1 MLVSRV
7 LRFGRVSR
15 SASALAAT
23 LALVAGSVLAAATA
37 AAQPVPGPQPKPLS
51 QYHLESWLTRDG
63 LPTNSIRA
71 LAQDAEGFLWL
82 GTEAGLVRFDGV
94 EFRTF
99 DRNSSPAL
107 DASDVTA
114 LFTDKSNRLWVGT
127 DDGAVLRLSGDI
139 FEDFSQA
146 RLAGA
151 IRAFYQD
158 QQGVIWVSGGTTI
171 ARVVDNSLV
180 VVGAVGGRGNT
191 IFEDTAGVLT
201 VGTNGPP
208 ARIENGHLL
217 PVVLGREDIQASV
230 RDPDGTLWLGLP
242 TGLLRSGGLRPERLF
257 TAADGLPSPNVTA
270 LTRDRRGGLWIG
282 TVSGVAR
289 LVGERMVALAPGR
302 NLDRQELSVTS
313 LIEDREGSIWVGS
326 RRDGL
331 LQLRN
336 TPFEAITRRDGLPQD
351 DVLSVLEDRAGNLW
365 VGSDGAGLTQL
376 NGSRSFTW
384 TVQEGLPSDIIS
396 TLAETRDGA
405 IWVGTPQ
412 GLARIS
418 GGRVTSYAG
427 VEGYPQNGIRAIFE
441 DRAGNLWIGS
451 RNGLWRFRGSEVR
464 RLTKDNSDLS
474 SNNITVLR
482 GERDGT
488 LWIGTL
494 DGGLNRLKSGKFTV
508 YQTTEG
514 LRTNY
519 VTAILCEDQHV
530 WVGTHDGALH
540 LVRHDRALALPT
552 KAGVSSGHALQ
563 ILDDGRGSIWM
574 TGERGITRFERSD
587 LLKVANSNAEVTTA
601 QVYDHRDGFG
611 RWEFQ
616 GVSQSSGVRR
626 ADGSLAFP
634 SATGVI
640 VVRSAAF
647 VKSNVAPAVKVLEVL
662 ADGRPIPVEQDLVL
676 PAGVKQLEVRYTATS
691 LAVPSRVLF
700 RYKLEGAD
708 ATSVDAGPR
717 RAAFYSNLRG
727 GRYRFQV
734 AATNSDGVLGPRGA
748 TLSWRIELQFWETW
762 WFYALGGVGFLAIVL
777 QLSRFRVRR
786 GQARERALRVIVEER
801 TAELSLEITERRR
814 IEASLRV
821 SRDELEDRVEERTT
835 ELRAALAQ
843 TQKDMAERRR
853 LEEQLAQVQ
862 KLESIGRLAGGVAH
876 DINNVLTVVLSYS
889 DLVDAGL
896 GPSHPLQA
904 QLRQIRKAAERAS
917 NLTHRLLA
925 FARKQIVEPRVIN
938 LGELSLNLDGM
949 LRRLIGEDVELLTVT
964 SPNLWSVKAD
974 PHQIEQVLVNLAVN
988 ARDAMPQGGTLRIE
1002 TTNVVVDDA
1011 FARRH
1016 PTLKTGEH
1024 VRMSVSDTGT
1034 GMDDHVMQHMFEP
1047 FFTTKEPGK
1056 GTGLGLA
1063 TCYGIVQQLGG
1074 AIYPE
1079 SEPDKGTIFSVFIP
1093 RIDLPAEPTPR
1104 PREMAIQRG
1113 TETVLLVEDEPLVR
1127 DIAKSALTDQGYQV
1141 LDAENGEV
1149 ALVVAREHHAEI
1161 ALVLTDVVM
1170 PKMGGRELVEQLRK
1184 IRPTIRVLYMSGY
1197 TAASIDEQDVVEPG
1211 TSFLRKPFALAEML
1225 GKVREA
1231 LDGVR
1236 ASGTHVAAARTHP
1249 TIQA

>member
-1 MLVSRV
+1 MV
-7 LRFGRVSR
+7 LG
-15 SASALAAT
+15 AGYALAQGA
-23 LALVAGSVLAAATA
+23 AGQVL
-37 AAQPVPGPQPKPLS
+37 KPLT
-51 QYHLESWLTRDG
+51 QYHLESWQTRDG
-63 LPTNSIRA
+63 LPTNGIRA
-71 LAQDAEGFLWL
+71 LAQDGDGFLWL

-107 DASDVTA
+107 KANDVTA
-114 LFTDKSNRLWVGT
+114 LFVDNVNRLWIGT
-127 DDGAVLRLSGDI
+127 DDGAVLRRRDGVFEEFSQVRLSG
-139 FEDFSQA
+139 
-146 RLAGA
+146 A
-151 IRAFYQD
+151 ISTFYQD
-158 QQGVIWVSGGTTI
+158 QRGVIWVAGGDSVG
-171 ARVVDNSLV
+171 RVS
-180 VVGAVGGRGNT
+180 GNT
-191 IFEDTAGVLT
+191 LVLMRGRVDTVASIYEDATGVLT
-201 VGTNGPP
+201 LGTYGPLGRIDDDTIRLEQNGP
-208 ARIENGHLL
+208 
-217 PVVLGREDIQASV
+217 EDVQAALRQS
-230 RDPDGTLWLGLP
+230 DGTLWQALP
-242 TGLLRSGGLRPERLF
+242 TGLRRTGGKRPDRLF
-257 TAADGLPSPNVTA
+257 TTADGLPSADVRV
-270 LTRDRRGGLWIG
+270 LRLDHRGGLWIG
-282 TVSGVAR
+282 TTAGVAR
-289 LVGERMVALAPGR
+289 LVGDRLVSRTAVRDADFEGMFVTAL
-302 NLDRQELSVTS
+302 L
-313 LIEDREGSIWVGS
+313 EDREGGIWVATRHGGLHKL
-326 RRDGL
+326 RDV
-331 LQLRN
+331 
-336 TPFEAITRRDGLPQD
+336 PFRAITRREGLAHD
-351 DVLSVLEDRAGNLW
+351 DVLSVFEDHAANLW
-365 VGSDGAGLTQL
+365 VGTDGAGLTQL
-376 NGSRSFTW
+376 NGGKTITW
-384 TVQEGLPSDIIS
+384 TMDDGLPSNVIW

-405 IWVGTPQ
+405 IWVGTPK
-412 GLARIS
+412 GLARIL
-418 GGRVTSYAG
+418 GGRVTSFAG
-427 VEGYPQNGIRAIFE
+427 VEGYPPSGIRAILE
-441 DRAGNLWIGS
+441 DHRGNLWIGS
-451 RNGLWRFRGSEVR
+451 SRQGLWRLRGSEVKR
-464 RLTKDNSDLS
+464 FTKENASLS
-474 SNNITVLR
+474 SNSITVLR
-482 GERDGT
+482 ESPDGS
-488 LWIGTL
+488 LWIGTM
-494 DGGLNRLKSGKFTV
+494 DGGLNRLSRGRFTN
-508 YQTTEG
+508 YSTEQG
-514 LRTNY
+514 LRSND
-519 VTAILCEDQHV
+519 VTAILCQDQHV
-530 WVGTHDGALH
+530 WVGTTDGSLH
-540 LVRHDRALALPT
+540 LVRNDRVLALPT
-552 KAGVSSGHALQ
+552 KGGVSSGHAHQ

-574 TGERGITRFERSD
+574 TGERGVTRLERSE
-587 LLKVANSNAEVTTA
+587 LLKVANSNVAAATA
-601 QVYDHRDGFG
+601 RVYDFRDGFG

-626 ADGSLAFP
+626 ADGTLAFP
-634 SATGVI
+634 SATGVVI
-640 VVRSAAF
+640 VNSEAF
-647 VKSNVAPAVKVLEVL
+647 VKSTVAPFVKVLEVL
-662 ADGRPIPVEQDLVL
+662 ADGRPVPIDGDVVL

-708 ATSVDAGPR
+708 AGWVEAGPR
-717 RAAFYSNLRG
+717 RAAFYSNLSG
-727 GRYRFQV
+727 GRYRFHV
-734 AATNSDGVLGPRGA
+734 TATNSDGVSSPRGA
-748 TLSWRIELQFWETW
+748 TLAWRVELQFWETW
-762 WFYALGGVGFLAIVL
+762 WFYALGGVGFLFSVF

-786 GQARERALRVIVEER
+786 GQARERALRVIVDER
-801 TAELSLEITERRR
+801 TAELSQEIAERRR
-814 IEASLRV
+814 VEVSLRI
-821 SRDELEDRVEERTT
+821 SRDELEDRVAERTT

-1024 VRMSVSDTGT
+1024 VRMSVSDTGV
-1034 GMDDHVMQHMFEP
+1034 GMDEHVMQHMFEP

-1079 SEPDKGTIFSVFIP
+1079 SELDKGTIFSVFLP
-1093 RIDLPAEPTPR
+1093 RVDLPAEPTPR
-1104 PREMAIQRG
+1104 PRETAIQRG

-1127 DIAKSALTDQGYQV
+1127 DIAKSALSDQGYQV
-1141 LDAENGEV
+1141 LEAEHGEE
-1149 ALVVAREHHAEI
+1149 ALVVAREHGAEI
-1161 ALVLTDVVM
+1161 QLVLTDVVM

-1184 IRPTIRVLYMSGY
+1184 VRPAIRVLYMSGY

-1225 GKVREA
+1225 GKVREV
-1231 LDGVR
+1231 LDATR
-1236 ASGTHVAAARTHP
+1236 APVSGTTPVADAQPSVDA
-1249 TIQA
+1249 

>member
-1 MLVSRV
+1 MLLVV
-7 LRFGRVSR
+7 GAGH
-15 SASALAAT
+15 ASAQGK
-23 LALVAGSVLAAATA
+23 VA
-37 AAQPVPGPQPKPLS
+37 PPPKPLT
-51 QYHLESWLTRDG
+51 QYHLESWQTRDG
-63 LPTNSIRA
+63 LPTNGIRA
-71 LAQDAEGFLWL
+71 LAQDTDGFLWL

-99 DRNSSPAL
+99 DRNSSPTLKAT
-107 DASDVTA
+107 DVTA
-114 LFTDKSNRLWVGT
+114 LFVDNVNRLWIGT
-127 DDGAVLRLSGDI
+127 DDGAVLRRRDGVFEEFTQVRLSGSI
-139 FEDFSQA
+139 S
-146 RLAGA
+146 
-151 IRAFYQD
+151 AFYQD
-158 QQGVIWVSGGTTI
+158 QRGVIWVAGGDSIGRVSENTLVLMRGAISNANIEAIYEDSTGSVILGTT
-171 ARVVDNSLV
+171 
-180 VVGAVGGRGNT
+180 
-191 IFEDTAGVLT
+191 
-201 VGTNGPP
+201 GPLG
-208 ARIENGHLL
+208 RIENDAI
-217 PVVLGREDIQASV
+217 VLAGDGPEDVQAAFRQS
-230 RDPDGTLWLGLP
+230 DGTLWQAMR
-242 TGLLRSGGLRPERLF
+242 TGLRRTGGRRPERLF
-257 TAADGLPSPNVTA
+257 TTADGLPSANVTA
-270 LTRDRRGGLWIG
+270 LTPDHRGGLWIG
-282 TVSGVAR
+282 TTGGVAR
-289 LVGERMVALAPGR
+289 LVGDRLVSRTTVRESDLEGMYVTAL
-302 NLDRQELSVTS
+302 L
-313 LIEDREGSIWVGS
+313 EDREGSVWVATRHGGLHQF
-326 RRDGL
+326 RDV
-331 LQLRN
+331 
-336 TPFEAITRRDGLPQD
+336 PFRAITRSDGLAHD
-351 DVLSVLEDRAGNLW
+351 DVLAVFEDHAANLW
-365 VGSDGAGLTQL
+365 VGTDGAGLTQL
-376 NGSRSFTW
+376 NGGNHFTW
-384 TVQEGLPSDIIS
+384 SMEQGLPSNVIW

-405 IWVGTPQ
+405 MWVGTPR
-412 GLARIS
+412 GLARILH
-418 GGRVTSYAG
+418 GTVTSFAG
-427 VEGYPQNGIRAIFE
+427 VEGYPAGGIRAILE
-441 DRAGNLWIGS
+441 DRHGNLWIG
-451 RNGLWRFRGSEVR
+451 NKQGLWRLRGSEVKR
-464 RLTKDNSDLS
+464 FTKENNSLS
-474 SNNITVLR
+474 SNSVTVLR
-482 GERDGT
+482 EGPDGAI
-488 LWIGTL
+488 WIGTM
-494 DGGLNRLKSGKFTV
+494 DGGLMRLSRGRFST
-508 YQTTEG
+508 YSTEQG
-514 LRTNY
+514 LRSND

-530 WVGTHDGALH
+530 WVGTTDGSLH
-540 LVRHDRALALPT
+540 LVRNDRVLALPT
-552 KAGVSSGHALQ
+552 KGGVSSGHALQ

-574 TGERGITRFERSD
+574 TGERGVTRLERSE
-587 LLKVANSNAEVTTA
+587 LLKVANSNVTDATA
-601 QVYDHRDGFG
+601 RVYDFRDGFG

-634 SATGVI
+634 SATGVVI
-640 VVRSAAF
+640 VRSEIF
-647 VKSNVAPAVKVLEVL
+647 VKSSVAPFVKVLEVL
-662 ADGRPIPVEQDLVL
+662 ADGKPIPIDDDIVL
-676 PAGVKQLEVRYTATS
+676 PAGAKQLEVRYTATS

-700 RYKLEGAD
+700 QYKLEGAD
-708 ATSVDAGPR
+708 AGWVDAGPR
-717 RAAFYSNLRG
+717 RAAFYSNLSG

-734 AATNSDGVLGPRGA
+734 KATNSDGVLSPLTA
-748 TLSWRIELQFWETW
+748 TTSWRVELQFWETW
-762 WFYALGGVGFLAIVL
+762 WFYAVGGVGFLFLVF

-786 GQARERALRVIVEER
+786 GQARERALRVIVDER
-801 TAELSLEITERRR
+801 TAELSQEITERRR
-814 IEASLRV
+814 IEASLRI

-1002 TTNVVVDDA
+1002 TTNVVVDEA

-1024 VRMSVSDTGT
+1024 VRMSVSDTGF
-1034 GMDDHVMQHMFEP
+1034 GMDEHVMQHMFEP

-1074 AIYPE
+1074 AIFPE
-1079 SEPDKGTIFSVFIP
+1079 SEPAKGTIFSVFLP

-1104 PREMAIQRG
+1104 PRETSIQRG

-1127 DIAKSALTDQGYQV
+1127 DIAKSALSDQGYQV
-1141 LDAENGEV
+1141 LEAEHGEE
-1149 ALVVAREHHAEI
+1149 ALVIAREHGAEI
-1161 ALVLTDVVM
+1161 QLVLTDVVM

-1184 IRPTIRVLYMSGY
+1184 ARPAIRVLYMSGY

-1225 GKVREA
+1225 GKVREV
-1231 LDGVR
+1231 LDATR
-1236 ASGTHVAAARTHP
+1236 AATSGATPVAGAQPSIDA
-1249 TIQA
+1249 

>member
-1 MLVSRV
+1 MHVSRLFRLGRV
-7 LRFGRVSR
+7 LRY
-15 SASALAAT
+15 APALAAT
-23 LALVAGSVLAAATA
+23 LVLTAAGA
-37 AAQPVPGPQPKPLS
+37 AAQAPSPATAELKPLT
-51 QYHLESWLTRDG
+51 QYHLESWQTRDG
-63 LPTNSIRA
+63 LPTNGIRA
-71 LAQDAEGFLWL
+71 LAQDADGFLWL

-99 DRNSSPAL
+99 DRNSTPSLKAT
-107 DASDVTA
+107 DVTA
-114 LFTDKSNRLWVGT
+114 LFVDKANRLWIGT
-127 DDGAVLRLSGDI
+127 DDGAVLRRRDGVFEEFSQVRLSGEI
-139 FEDFSQA
+139 K
-146 RLAGA
+146 
-151 IRAFYQD
+151 AFYQD
-158 QQGVIWVSGGTTI
+158 RGGAIWVAGGDTVGRLAEDTLVLVPRAGGTVSSI
-171 ARVVDNSLV
+171 Y
-180 VVGAVGGRGNT
+180 
-191 IFEDTAGVLT
+191 EDADGTLII
-201 VGTNGPP
+201 GTNGPL
-208 ARIENGHLL
+208 ARIEDDTIKLDVDG
-217 PVVLGREDIQASV
+217 PEDVQAALRQS
-230 RDPDGTLWLGLP
+230 DGTLWQALP
-242 TGLLRSGGLRPERLF
+242 TGLRRSGGPRPERLF
-257 TAADGLPSPNVTA
+257 TTADGLPSANVTA
-270 LTRDRRGGLWIG
+270 LTLDSRGGLWIG
-282 TVSGVAR
+282 STLGVSR
-289 LVGERMVALAPGR
+289 LVGDRIVSRTTVRDADFEGMYVTAL
-302 NLDRQELSVTS
+302 L
-313 LIEDREGSIWVGS
+313 EDREGSMWVATRHG
-326 RRDGL
+326 GL
-331 LQLRN
+331 HQFRAV
-336 TPFEAITRRDGLPQD
+336 PFRAITRRDGLVHD
-351 DVLSVLEDRAGNLW
+351 DVLSVFEDHAANLW
-365 VGSDGAGLTQL
+365 VGTDGAGLTQL
-376 NGSRSFTW
+376 NGAKSFTW
-384 TVQEGLPSDIIS
+384 TIQEGLPSNVIW

-405 IWVGTPQ
+405 MWVGTQ
-412 GLARIS
+412 RGLARIF
-418 GGRVTSYAG
+418 GGHVTSFAG
-427 VEGYPQNGIRAIFE
+427 VGGYPPGGIRAILE
-441 DRAGNLWIGS
+441 DRRGNLWIGS
-451 RNGLWRFRGSEVR
+451 NRFGLWKLRGSEVMR
-464 RLTKDNSDLS
+464 FNTEGNGPASNSIS
-474 SNNITVLR
+474 VLR
-482 GERDGT
+482 EGPDGA
-488 LWIGTL
+488 LWIGTS
-494 DGGLNRLKSGKFTV
+494 DHGLYRLYRGKWTN
-508 YQTTEG
+508 YSTEQG
-514 LRTNY
+514 LRSTD

-530 WVGTHDGALH
+530 WVGTTDGSLH
-540 LVRHDRALALPT
+540 LVRNDRVLQLPT
-552 KAGVSSGHALQ
+552 RGGASSGHALQ

-574 TGERGITRFERSD
+574 TGERGITRLERSD
-587 LLKVANSNAEVTTA
+587 LLKVANGNVEAATA
-601 QVYDHRDGFG
+601 RVYDFRDGFG

-634 SATGVI
+634 SATGVVI
-640 VVRSAAF
+640 VRSEAFAKSAVAPF
-647 VKSNVAPAVKVLEVL
+647 VKVMEVL
-662 ADGRPIPVEQDLVL
+662 ADGRPIPIDNDLVL
-676 PAGVKQLEVRYTATS
+676 PAGVKQLEIRYTATS
-691 LAVPSRVLF
+691 LAVPSRVQF

-708 ATSVDAGPR
+708 ASPVDAGPR

-734 AATNSDGVLGPRGA
+734 NATNSDGVYNPRGA
-748 TLSWRIELQFWETW
+748 TLSWRVELQFWETW
-762 WFYALGGVGFLAIVL
+762 WFYGLGGLGFLFTVF

-786 GQARERALRVIVEER
+786 GQARERALRVIVDER
-801 TAELSLEITERRR
+801 TAELSLEIAERRR
-814 IEASLRV
+814 VEASLRT
-821 SRDELEDRVEERTT
+821 SRDELEDRVAERTT

-988 ARDAMPQGGTLRIE
+988 ARDAMPQGGTLRID
-1002 TTNVVVDDA
+1002 TTNVVVDEP

-1016 PTLKTGEH
+1016 PTLKMGEH

-1034 GMDDHVMQHMFEP
+1034 GMDEHVMQHMFEP

-1079 SEPDKGTIFSVFIP
+1079 SELGKGTIFSVFLP
-1093 RIDLPAEPTPR
+1093 RVDLPAEPTPR
-1104 PREMAIQRG
+1104 PRERPVQRG

-1141 LDAENGEV
+1141 IEAEHGEE
-1149 ALVVAREHHAEI
+1149 ALRLAREHDAEI
-1161 ALVLTDVVM
+1161 QLVLTDVVM

-1184 IRPTIRVLYMSGY
+1184 ARPAIRVLYMSGY

-1211 TSFLRKPFALAEML
+1211 TAFLRKPFALAEML
-1225 GKVREA
+1225 GKVREV

-1236 ASGTHVAAARTHP
+1236 HSGVHVIARP
-1249 TIQA
+1249 TDSKPSLPA

>member
-1 MLVSRV
+1 MHVSSFTRLCRV
-7 LRFGRVSR
+7 RFYLPVI
-15 SASALAAT
+15 AAF
-23 LALVAGSVLAAATA
+23 LALFIGNA
-37 AAQPVPGPQPKPLS
+37 AAQPATAEPKPLT
-51 QYHLESWLTRDG
+51 QYHLESWQTRDG
-63 LPTNSIRA
+63 LPTNGIRA
-71 LAQDAEGFLWL
+71 ITQDADGFLWL

-99 DRNSSPAL
+99 DRNSTPAL
-107 DASDVTA
+107 KATDVTA
-114 LFTDKSNRLWVGT
+114 LLVDKANRLWIGT
-127 DDGAVLRLSGDI
+127 DDGAVLRRRDGIFEEFSQVRLSG
-139 FEDFSQA
+139 
-146 RLAGA
+146 A
-151 IRAFYQD
+151 ISAFYQD
-158 QQGVIWVSGGTTI
+158 RHGVIWVAGNDSV
-171 ARVVDNSLV
+171 ARVSEGSLV
-180 VVGAVGGRGNT
+180 LMPRVRG
-191 IFEDTAGVLT
+191 IIASIYEDVHGVLT
-201 VGTNGPP
+201 LGTNGPL
-208 ARIENGHLL
+208 AHVENDAIKLDMDGPEDVQAAL
-217 PVVLGREDIQASV
+217 RE
-230 RDPDGTLWLGLP
+230 PDGTLWQALQ
-242 TGLLRSGGLRPERLF
+242 TGLRRTGGGRPERLF
-257 TAADGLPSPNVTA
+257 TVANGLPSPNVTA
-270 LTRDRRGGLWIG
+270 LTLDRRGGLWIG
-282 TVSGVAR
+282 TTAGVAR
-289 LVGERMVALAPGR
+289 LVGDRLVARTASRDADSEGMY
-302 NLDRQELSVTS
+302 VTA
-313 LIEDREGSIWVGS
+313 LLEDREGSLWVTTRHG
-326 RRDGL
+326 GL
-331 LQLRN
+331 HQLRDV
-336 TPFEAITRRDGLPQD
+336 PFRAITSRQGLAHD
-351 DVLSVLEDRAGNLW
+351 DVLSVFEDHAANLW
-365 VGSDGAGLTQL
+365 VGTDGAGLTQL
-376 NGSRSFTW
+376 NGGKSFTW
-384 TVQEGLPSDIIS
+384 TMEHGLPSNIIW

-405 IWVGTPQ
+405 IWVGTPR
-412 GLARIS
+412 GLARIFA
-418 GGRVTSYAG
+418 GQVTSFNG
-427 VEGYPQNGIRAIFE
+427 VDGYPPGGIKAILE
-441 DRAGNLWIGS
+441 DRRGNLWLGS
-451 RNGLWRFRGSEVR
+451 NRFGLWRLRGSEVKHFA
-464 RLTKDNSDLS
+464 KDNSDLS
-474 SNNITVLR
+474 SNSITVLR
-482 GERDGT
+482 EGRDGA
-488 LWIGTL
+488 LWIGTM
-494 DGGLNRLKSGKFTV
+494 DGGLNRLSHGRFTN
-508 YQTTEG
+508 YSIEQG
-514 LRTNY
+514 LRSSD

-530 WVGTHDGALH
+530 WVGTTDGSLH
-540 LVRHDRALALPT
+540 LVRNDRVLQLPT
-552 KAGVSSGHALQ
+552 KGGVSSGHALQ

-574 TGERGITRFERSD
+574 TGERGITRLERSD
-587 LLKVANSNAEVTTA
+587 LLKVANSNVDAATA
-601 QVYDHRDGFG
+601 RVYDFRDGFG

-634 SATGVI
+634 SATGVVI
-640 VVRSAAF
+640 VRSEAF
-647 VKSNVAPAVKVLEVL
+647 AKSTVTPTVKVMEVL
-662 ADGRPIPVEQDLVL
+662 ADGRPMAIDGDLVL

-700 RYKLEGAD
+700 HYRLEGAD
-708 ATSVDAGPR
+708 ASLVDAGPR

-727 GRYRFQV
+727 GHYRFIV
-734 AATNSDGVLGPRGA
+734 TATNSDGIPSPRLA
-748 TLSWRIELQFWETW
+748 SLSWRVELQFWETW
-762 WFYALGGVGFLAIVL
+762 WFYALGGVGFLFTVF

-786 GQARERALRVIVEER
+786 GQARERALRVIVDER
-801 TAELSLEITERRR
+801 TIELSQEITERRR

-821 SRDELEDRVEERTT
+821 SRDELEDRVAERTM

-988 ARDAMPQGGTLRIE
+988 ARDAMPQGGTLRID
-1002 TTNVVVDDA
+1002 TTNVVVDEA

-1034 GMDDHVMQHMFEP
+1034 GMDEHVMQHMFEP

-1079 SEPDKGTIFSVFIP
+1079 SELGKGTIFSVFVP
-1093 RIDLPAEPTPR
+1093 RVDLPAEPTPR

-1127 DIAKSALTDQGYQV
+1127 DIAKSALSDQGYQV
-1141 LDAENGEV
+1141 LEAEHGEE
-1149 ALVVAREHHAEI
+1149 ALALAREHHAEI
-1161 ALVLTDVVM
+1161 QLVLTDVVM

-1184 IRPTIRVLYMSGY
+1184 ARPAIRVLYMSGY

-1211 TSFLRKPFALAEML
+1211 TAFLRKPFALAEML
-1225 GKVREA
+1225 GKVREV

-1236 ASGTHVAAARTHP
+1236 ASGTHVAAGATP
-1249 TIQA
+1249 AADAQKSIDA

>member
-1 MLVSRV
+1 MV
-7 LRFGRVSR
+7 LG
-15 SASALAAT
+15 AGCALAQGA
-23 LALVAGSVLAAATA
+23 AGQVL
-37 AAQPVPGPQPKPLS
+37 KPLT
-51 QYHLESWLTRDG
+51 QYHLESWQTRDG
-63 LPTNSIRA
+63 LPTNGIRA
-71 LAQDAEGFLWL
+71 LAQDGDGFLWL

-107 DASDVTA
+107 KASDVTA
-114 LFTDKSNRLWVGT
+114 LFVDNVNRLWIGT
-127 DDGAVLRLSGDI
+127 DDGAVLRRRDGVFEEFSQVRLSGAV
-139 FEDFSQA
+139 ST
-146 RLAGA
+146 
-151 IRAFYQD
+151 FYQD
-158 QQGVIWVSGGTTI
+158 QRGVIWVAGGDSVG
-171 ARVVDNSLV
+171 RVS
-180 VVGAVGGRGNT
+180 GNT
-191 IFEDTAGVLT
+191 LVLMRGRVDTVASIYEDATGVLT
-201 VGTNGPP
+201 LGTYGPLGRIDDDTIRLEQNGP
-208 ARIENGHLL
+208 
-217 PVVLGREDIQASV
+217 EDVQAALRQS
-230 RDPDGTLWLGLP
+230 DGTLWQALP
-242 TGLLRSGGLRPERLF
+242 TGLRRTGGKRPDRLF
-257 TAADGLPSPNVTA
+257 TTADGLPSPDVRV
-270 LTRDRRGGLWIG
+270 LRLDHRGGLWIG
-282 TVSGVAR
+282 TTAGVAR
-289 LVGERMVALAPGR
+289 LVGDRLVSRTAIRDADFEGMFVTAL
-302 NLDRQELSVTS
+302 L
-313 LIEDREGSIWVGS
+313 EDREGGIWVATRHGGLHKL
-326 RRDGL
+326 RDV
-331 LQLRN
+331 
-336 TPFEAITRRDGLPQD
+336 PFRAITRREGLAHD
-351 DVLSVLEDRAGNLW
+351 DVLSVFEDHAANLW
-365 VGSDGAGLTQL
+365 VGTDGAGLTQL
-376 NGSRSFTW
+376 NGSKTITW
-384 TVQEGLPSDIIS
+384 TMDEGLPSNVIW

-405 IWVGTPQ
+405 IWVGTPK
-412 GLARIS
+412 GLARIL
-418 GGRVTSYAG
+418 GGRVTSFAG
-427 VEGYPQNGIRAIFE
+427 VEGYPPSGIRAILE
-441 DRAGNLWIGS
+441 DHRGNLWIGS
-451 RNGLWRFRGSEVR
+451 SRQGLWRLRGSEVKR
-464 RLTKDNSDLS
+464 FTKENASLS
-474 SNNITVLR
+474 SNSITVLR
-482 GERDGT
+482 ESPDGA
-488 LWIGTL
+488 LWIGTM
-494 DGGLNRLKSGKFTV
+494 DGGLNRLSRGKFTS
-508 YQTTEG
+508 YSTEQG
-514 LRTNY
+514 LRSND
-519 VTAILCEDQHV
+519 VTAILCQDQHV
-530 WVGTHDGALH
+530 WVGTTDGSLH
-540 LVRHDRALALPT
+540 LVRNDRVLALPT
-552 KAGVSSGHALQ
+552 KGGVSSGHAHQ

-574 TGERGITRFERSD
+574 TGERGVTRLERSE
-587 LLKVANSNAEVTTA
+587 LLKVANSNVAAATA
-601 QVYDHRDGFG
+601 RVYDFRDGFG

-626 ADGSLAFP
+626 ADGTLAFP
-634 SATGVI
+634 SATGVVI
-640 VVRSAAF
+640 VNSEAF
-647 VKSNVAPAVKVLEVL
+647 VKSNVAPFVKVLEVL
-662 ADGRPIPVEQDLVL
+662 ADGRPIPVDGDVVL

-691 LAVPSRVLF
+691 LSVPSRVLF

-708 ATSVDAGPR
+708 ASWVEAGPR
-717 RAAFYSNLRG
+717 RAAFYSNLSG
-727 GRYRFQV
+727 GRYRFHV
-734 AATNSDGVLGPRGA
+734 TATNSDGVASPRGA
-748 TLSWRIELQFWETW
+748 TLAWRVELQFWETW
-762 WFYALGGVGFLAIVL
+762 WFYALGGVGFLFSVF

-786 GQARERALRVIVEER
+786 GQARERALRVIVDER
-801 TAELSLEITERRR
+801 TAELSQEIAERRR
-814 IEASLRV
+814 VEVSLRI
-821 SRDELEDRVEERTT
+821 SRDELEDRVAERTT

-1024 VRMSVSDTGT
+1024 VRMSVSDTGV
-1034 GMDDHVMQHMFEP
+1034 GMDEHVMQHMFEP

-1079 SEPDKGTIFSVFIP
+1079 SELGEGTIFSVFLP

-1127 DIAKSALTDQGYQV
+1127 DIAKSALSDQGYQV
-1141 LDAENGEV
+1141 LDAEHGEE
-1149 ALVVAREHHAEI
+1149 ALVIAREHGAEI
-1161 ALVLTDVVM
+1161 QLVLTDVVM

-1184 IRPTIRVLYMSGY
+1184 VRPAIRVLYMSGY

-1225 GKVREA
+1225 GKVREV
-1231 LDGVR
+1231 LDATR
-1236 ASGTHVAAARTHP
+1236 APVSGTAHAVDAQPSIDA
-1249 TIQA
+1249 

>member
-1 MLVSRV
+1 MHVSRRFRLRRV
-7 LRFGRVSR
+7 LRC
-15 SASALAAT
+15 A
-23 LALVAGSVLAAATA
+23 SVLAAALVLTAGSA
-37 AAQPVPGPQPKPLS
+37 AAQAPATAELKPLT
-51 QYHLESWLTRDG
+51 QYHLESWQTRDG
-63 LPTNSIRA
+63 LPTNGIRA
-71 LAQDAEGFLWL
+71 LAQDADGFLWL

-99 DRNSSPAL
+99 DRNSTPAL
-107 DASDVTA
+107 KATDVTA
-114 LFTDKSNRLWVGT
+114 LFVDKANRLWIGT
-127 DDGAVLRLSGDI
+127 DDGAVLRRRDGVFEEFSQVRLSGEI
-139 FEDFSQA
+139 K
-146 RLAGA
+146 
-151 IRAFYQD
+151 AFYQD
-158 QQGVIWVSGGTTI
+158 RNGAIWVAGGDTVG
-171 ARVVDNSLV
+171 RV
-180 VVGAVGGRGNT
+180 A
-191 IFEDTAGVLT
+191 EDTLVLVPRAGGIVSSIYEDVDGALT
-201 VGTNGPP
+201 VGTNGPL
-208 ARIENGHLL
+208 ARIEDDTIKLDVDG
-217 PVVLGREDIQASV
+217 PEDVQAAL
-230 RDPDGTLWLGLP
+230 RQADGTLWQALP
-242 TGLLRSGGLRPERLF
+242 TGLRRTGGRRPERLF
-257 TAADGLPSPNVTA
+257 TTADGLPSANVTA
-270 LTRDRRGGLWIG
+270 LALDRRGGLWIG
-282 TVSGVAR
+282 STAGVSR
-289 LVGERMVALAPGR
+289 LVGDRLVSRTAVRETDFEGMYVTAL
-302 NLDRQELSVTS
+302 L
-313 LIEDREGSIWVGS
+313 EDREGSIWVATRHG
-326 RRDGL
+326 GL
-331 LQLRN
+331 HQLRDV
-336 TPFEAITRRDGLPQD
+336 PFRAITRRDGLVHD
-351 DVLSVLEDRAGNLW
+351 DVLSVFEDHAANLW
-365 VGSDGAGLTQL
+365 VGTDGAGLTHL
-376 NGSRSFTW
+376 NGAKAFTW
-384 TVQEGLPSDIIS
+384 TMQEGLPSNVIW
-396 TLAETRDGA
+396 TLEETRDGA
-405 IWVGTPQ
+405 MWVGTQ
-412 GLARIS
+412 RGLARIFA
-418 GGRVTSYAG
+418 GHVTNFVG
-427 VEGYPQNGIRAIFE
+427 VGGYPPGGIRAILE
-441 DRAGNLWIGS
+441 DRRGNLWIGS
-451 RNGLWRFRGSEVR
+451 NRSGLWRLRGSEMKR
-464 RLTKDNSDLS
+464 FTAEDGPASNSIS
-474 SNNITVLR
+474 VLR
-482 GERDGT
+482 EGPDGS
-488 LWIGTL
+488 LWIGTS
-494 DGGLNRLKSGKFTV
+494 DSGLYRLSRGKFTN
-508 YQTTEG
+508 YSTEQG
-514 LRTNY
+514 LRSSD

-530 WVGTHDGALH
+530 WVGTTDGSLH
-540 LVRHDRALALPT
+540 LVRNDRVLQLPT
-552 KAGVSSGHALQ
+552 KGGASSGHALQ

-574 TGERGITRFERSD
+574 TGERGITRLERSD
-587 LLKVANSNAEVTTA
+587 LLKVANGNVDAATA
-601 QVYDHRDGFG
+601 RVYDFRDGFG

-626 ADGSLAFP
+626 VDGSLAFP
-634 SATGVI
+634 SATGVVI
-640 VVRSAAF
+640 VRSEAFAKSTVAPF
-647 VKSNVAPAVKVLEVL
+647 VKVMEVL
-662 ADGRPIPVEQDLVL
+662 ADGRPVSIESDLVL

-708 ATSVDAGPR
+708 AGSVDAGPR

-734 AATNSDGVLGPRGA
+734 SATNSDGVLGPRGA
-748 TLSWRIELQFWETW
+748 TLSWRVELQFWETW
-762 WFYALGGVGFLAIVL
+762 WFYALGGVGFLFSVF

-786 GQARERALRVIVEER
+786 GQARERALRVIVDER

-814 IEASLRV
+814 IEASLRT

-988 ARDAMPQGGTLRIE
+988 ARDAMPQGGTLRID
-1002 TTNVVVDDA
+1002 TTNVVVDEA
-1011 FARRH
+1011 FSRRH
-1016 PTLKTGEH
+1016 PTLRIGEH

-1034 GMDDHVMQHMFEP
+1034 GMDEHVMRHMFEP

-1079 SEPDKGTIFSVFIP
+1079 SEPGKGTIFSVFLP

-1104 PREMAIQRG
+1104 PREMSIQRG

-1127 DIAKSALTDQGYQV
+1127 DIAKSALSDQGYQV
-1141 LDAENGEV
+1141 LEAEHGEE
-1149 ALVVAREHHAEI
+1149 ALVVAREHGAEI
-1161 ALVLTDVVM
+1161 QLVLTDVVM

-1184 IRPTIRVLYMSGY
+1184 VRPGIRVLYMSGY

-1225 GKVREA
+1225 GKVREV
-1231 LDGVR
+1231 LDATRSPV
-1236 ASGTHVAAARTHP
+1236 SGATAIAGSQPSVDA
-1249 TIQA
+1249 